1 MKHVKSTIFFT
12 LILLF
17 LATLSSS
24 QDQIDSS
31 NFWRIVTSDGNEYF
45 GPIVSENNDTVEIR
59 TEILG
64 LIKIHRKDI
73 KLIRKMS
80 KARIEGGQIWL
91 ENLQA
96 TRYFWAPNG
105 YGLKKGEGYYQNVWV
120 LFNQASVGI
129 TKNFSIGA
137 GTVPLFLFDGAP
149 TPVFMV
155 PKFSF
160 SVIPDKVNLG
170 GGVIIGT
177 ILSSDQDFDLEGPFG
192 IAYGVASL
200 GNKDN
205 NLNLG
210 LGMAFAEGEWAQSP
224 VISIGG
230 MARLSKRTYLITE
243 NYLYPSEEWFGILAI
258 GARTVWQRVSLDYGF
273 VIPVAN
279 EVDGF
284 IAIPWLGFSVPFQY

>member
-1 MKHVKSTIFFT
+1 MKHFNISTFIT
-12 LILLF
+12 MALLM
-17 LATLSSS
+17 LSTFVSS
-24 QDQIDSS
+24 QDQIDST
-31 NFWRIVTSDGNEYF
+31 NFWRIVTSDGNEYY
-45 GPIVSENNDTVEIR
+45 GPIMNESEEMVEIK

-64 LIKIHRKDI
+64 VVRIARTDI
-73 KLIRKMS
+73 KLMRKMGE
-80 KARIEGGQIWL
+80 ARIEGGQIWL

-137 GTVPLFLFDGAP
+137 GTIPLFLFDGAP

-155 PKFSF
+155 PKLSF
-160 SVIPDKVNLG
+160 SVIPDKLNLG

-177 ILSSDQDFDLEGPFG
+177 ILSADQDFDLGGPFG

-205 NLNLG
+205 NVNLG

-224 VISIGG
+224 VISVGG
-230 MARLSKRTYLITE
+230 MARLSKRSYLITE
-243 NYLYPSEEWFGILAI
+243 NYIYPSEEWFGLLAI
-258 GARTVWQRVSLDYGF
+258 GGRTVWQRVSLDYGF

-279 EVDGF
+279 GLDGF
-284 IAIPWLGFSVPFQY
+284 VAIPWLGFSVPFQY